1 MLRELVRGLVA
12 VAYSVAEPADPEE
25 LEVVLRRVDLFST
38 RKAEFSTLPFPHW
51 QYFSL
56 PANPREN
63 AVGTGCWQRFRMREV
78 IRGRACVG
86 VTVSL
91 RIMPGHNLKLR

>member
-12 VAYSVAEPADPEE
+12 VPDAVAESADPEE

-38 RKAEFSTLPFPHW
+38 RRAEFSTLPFPHW

-63 AVGTGCWQRFRMREV
+63 AVGTTAGNAFVCEKSLGGV
-78 IRGRACVG
+78 RA
-86 VTVSL
+86 SES
-91 RIMPGHNLKLR
+91 P

>member
-1 MLRELVRGLVA
+1 MAVPDA
-12 VAYSVAEPADPEE
+12 VAESADPEE

-63 AVGTGCWQRFRMREV
+63 AVGTNRWQRFRMREV
-78 IRGRACVG
+78 IGDHPLGLQIKV
-86 VTVSL
+86 
-91 RIMPGHNLKLR
+91 

>member
-1 MLRELVRGLVA
+1 MAVPDA
-12 VAYSVAEPADPEE
+12 VAESADPEE

-38 RKAEFSTLPFPHW
+38 RRAEFSTLPFPHW

-63 AVGTGCWQRFRMREV
+63 AVGTAGNAFVCEKSLEGV
-78 IRGRACVG
+78 RA
-86 VTVSL
+86 SES
-91 RIMPGHNLKLR
+91 P